1 MDFII
6 ISDNASSFHCES
18 LYKETGEVQQIFF
31 PKTKIHRMVL
41 EKSYEYNGVVVSML
55 KSCVVL
61 SDDDSFAN
69 RLTTYVDNMPHQR
82 PGEEAV
88 NSYLNMLRNNIS
100 YLKCADDKLEKDLIV
115 STIFVLLSHILAYN
129 FITGTKHCIRILKG
143 SPYYQPFLEL
153 MEDYKIK
160 SDEAAV
166 ISFSEKVIKSFLQ
179 DVTSTGT
186 ALNNVLVNKSFVI
199 FFPHKKISDNG
210 MLKLIESIDHITKDC
225 IVFAFQQDKWQ
236 AMNEGIY
243 IRVKVVD
250 GLTRQVLRKIVKFDA
265 SVSLSRL
272 SLGIEMSCPYYTSF
286 NSGVFFGGQEV
297 LDRLSPSFAAIW
309 SSYFQQFKRL
319 KHEKLEQYIFL
330 AGIYLIQELSNAY
343 TNEIKKD
350 KSQFYSIVAWLL
362 LPDVVNP
369 NGYCN
374 LEQINRL
381 KDDALLIYS
390 RQYEESGNAVK
401 CSYEEAL
408 VNHRFEEME
417 DAVNL
422 LIKTVSSIKPEALSY
437 PDIYPFKTNS
447 DIFYS
452 EICQHCLSILQLTNE
467 EKLGIIFNAARLQG
481 ICLEE
486 SL

>member
-210 MLKLIESIDHITKDC
+210 ML
-225 IVFAFQQDKWQ
+225 
-236 AMNEGIY
+236 N
-243 IRVKVVD
+243 
-250 GLTRQVLRKIVKFDA
+250 VL
-265 SVSLSRL
+265 S
-272 SLGIEMSCPYYTSF
+272 
-286 NSGVFFGGQEV
+286 
-297 LDRLSPSFAAIW
+297 
-309 SSYFQQFKRL
+309 
-319 KHEKLEQYIFL
+319 
-330 AGIYLIQELSNAY
+330 
-343 TNEIKKD
+343 
-350 KSQFYSIVAWLL
+350 
-362 LPDVVNP
+362 
-369 NGYCN
+369 
-374 LEQINRL
+374 
-381 KDDALLIYS
+381 
-390 RQYEESGNAVK
+390 
-401 CSYEEAL
+401 
-408 VNHRFEEME
+408 
-417 DAVNL
+417 
-422 LIKTVSSIKPEALSY
+422 
-437 PDIYPFKTNS
+437 
-447 DIFYS
+447 
-452 EICQHCLSILQLTNE
+452 
-467 EKLGIIFNAARLQG
+467 
-481 ICLEE
+481 
-486 SL
+486 